1 MINDDFLIDYDEL
14 NSIIKVHHL
23 IIQITVQTLI
33 IAISRSLIVPLQI
46 SAPFHQDRY

>member
-1 MINDDFLIDYDEL
+1 MINDDCLMDYDEL

-33 IAISRSLIVPLQI
+33 IARTKTYRQKLI
-46 SAPFHQDRY
+46 